1 MTNIRK
7 RPLCSACL
15 AVIFLLY
22 LSVRL
27 RPVPE
32 QDYGAFQGKSV
43 TFTGKVYARETSL
56 REQEEIQVL
65 YLKQEKENADH
76 STAPPGERVI
86 CYLKAGEEEPELG
99 SVVKVKGKLSAF
111 EKASNPGQFD
121 ACSYYQILK
130 ISYRINHAEIS
141 AKTTSDRILSQKLY
155 QLKKFFSGKLSEAL
169 PAKEASVMRTML
181 LGEKSGMDQE
191 LKALYQR
198 NGIAHILAIS
208 GLHISMLGMGL
219 YRLLRKCAVPMKTA
233 AALAM
238 GFMLL
243 YGVMTGFSVSSI
255 RAVVMFS
262 LRMLSV
268 LAERT
273 YDMLTAAALAAAG
286 ILIEQPLYFY
296 HSGFC
301 FSFGCVLGI
310 GLLLPALTE
319 EKPGENEFVRKGK
332 IHTRPSGREKLLPL
346 AKGLLGSAGMAVVTF
361 PVYLWF
367 YFQFP
372 LYCVFLNLLVIPLMS
387 FLVGAGL
394 LLLAVQLLCPFLGE
408 PFVLLIE
415 GVLFLYEQ
423 ACRFCDG
430 LPGNILTFG
439 QPSKWQMAVYLL
451 LLLLIFLFRKKLGLA
466 LRWGLALLA
475 VLFLIYR
482 PADGLKITFLDV
494 GQGDC
499 IYIEND
505 NGDCYLVDGGSSSV
519 SRVGNYRILPFL
531 KSRGASS
538 LEAVFVTHPDEDH
551 CSGIRELLETGKEQG
566 IRVKNL
572 VLPDVAKKAR
582 SEGYLTLAESAR
594 KAGIPVT
601 YLSKG
606 QVLKNNRL
614 TLTCLHPE
622 KKEGALEP
630 NEYSVVLEVSYGNFS
645 ALLTGDVEGEGE
657 RQLLEELGKRP
668 VRGRVTVLKVAHHGS
683 KNSTP
688 VSFLERERPLYAV
701 ISCGERNSYGHPHE
715 ELLKR
720 LENCGAE
727 ILITWESGAVC
738 FCTDG
743 KRVRVEEFLISSG
756 GTLTAP

>member
-273 YDMLTAAALAAAG
+273 YDMLNDAL
-286 ILIEQPLYFY
+286 Q
-296 HSGFC
+296 
-301 FSFGCVLGI
+301 
-310 GLLLPALTE
+310 
-319 EKPGENEFVRKGK
+319 K
-332 IHTRPSGREKLLPL
+332 
-346 AKGLLGSAGMAVVTF
+346 
-361 PVYLWF
+361 
-367 YFQFP
+367 
-372 LYCVFLNLLVIPLMS
+372 
-387 FLVGAGL
+387 
-394 LLLAVQLLCPFLGE
+394 
-408 PFVLLIE
+408 
-415 GVLFLYEQ
+415 
-423 ACRFCDG
+423 
-430 LPGNILTFG
+430 
-439 QPSKWQMAVYLL
+439 
-451 LLLLIFLFRKKLGLA
+451 
-466 LRWGLALLA
+466 
-475 VLFLIYR
+475 
-482 PADGLKITFLDV
+482 
-494 GQGDC
+494 
-499 IYIEND
+499 
-505 NGDCYLVDGGSSSV
+505 
-519 SRVGNYRILPFL
+519 
-531 KSRGASS
+531 
-538 LEAVFVTHPDEDH
+538 
-551 CSGIRELLETGKEQG
+551 
-566 IRVKNL
+566 
-572 VLPDVAKKAR
+572 
-582 SEGYLTLAESAR
+582 
-594 KAGIPVT
+594 
-601 YLSKG
+601 
-606 QVLKNNRL
+606 
-614 TLTCLHPE
+614 
-622 KKEGALEP
+622 
-630 NEYSVVLEVSYGNFS
+630 
-645 ALLTGDVEGEGE
+645 
-657 RQLLEELGKRP
+657 
-668 VRGRVTVLKVAHHGS
+668 
-683 KNSTP
+683 
-688 VSFLERERPLYAV
+688 
-701 ISCGERNSYGHPHE
+701 
-715 ELLKR
+715 
-720 LENCGAE
+720 
-727 ILITWESGAVC
+727 LIT
-738 FCTDG
+738 
-743 KRVRVEEFLISSG
+743 KRRD
-756 GTLTAP
+756 